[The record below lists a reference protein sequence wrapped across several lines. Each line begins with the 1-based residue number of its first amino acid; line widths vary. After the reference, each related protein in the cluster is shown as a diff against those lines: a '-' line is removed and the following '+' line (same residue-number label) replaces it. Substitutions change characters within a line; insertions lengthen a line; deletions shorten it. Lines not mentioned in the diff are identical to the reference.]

1 MVDDGLDVTALAG
14 LAARD
19 VGDIAPDLLG
29 GYIEMLDAVSGTGR
43 RLVRTE
49 LDSLRGLGA
58 VAAERGVPLRALI
71 DLYLSANWVVWR
83 RLPALAEATGKEGV
97 AAIAEAILHAAD
109 DAVVALADGYDRAQR
124 LILRQEEAARRE
136 FIDDLL
142 HGRGDLGRLA
152 ERAERFGLRLT
163 GRHVVAAARADRAF
177 KDGDST
183 TRRVEAALLKRFDDR
198 QVLVTTKDGLLLC
211 VAAGGEAEVAA
222 EFARQ
227 VTVLVPAGQVAV
239 GRPFPG
245 PAGVVRSFEEAR
257 GALDLATRLALTAPV
272 LTAAELLV
280 FQVLFRDRAAITDL
294 VGTVLAPLERTRGGA
309 QPLLD
314 TLSVYFA
321 TGEVAAEA
329 ARRLFLSV
337 RTVTYRLDRVRTLT
351 GHDPRDPAHRFTL
364 EAAVLG
370 ARLLGWPGNP
380 LTTPE

>member
-211 VAAGGEAEVAA
+211 VAAGGEAEVSA
-222 EFARQ
+222 EFTRQ